1 MPLKID
7 GAERRMISLE
17 VELPGTVEQVWRAI
31 ATGPGISAWFVP
43 STVEEREGGIVAF
56 QLGPDMTST
65 GEVTAFEAPRRFA
78 YVEKGWS
85 GDAPPLG
92 TEFVIEALSGSTCR
106 LRLVHSL
113 FTDADDWD
121 KELGSMETGWP
132 PFFGVLAIYLKH
144 FADQPVGSIRPD
156 GTFAGTEAEAWAAL
170 TTKLGLAGAT
180 PGERRKAP
188 ADGAPP
194 LAGTVVRVDEG
205 AHHQVTLLLDSPAPG
220 VALVGTY
227 QWGGVVKA
235 AVSLFFYGVGGSAE
249 AERQQPIWTAWMAE
263 NFRASA

>member
-1 MPLKID
+1 MSVKTD
-7 GAERRMISLE
+7 ATGRRAISLE

-43 STVEEREGGIVAF
+43 STVEERPGGVVSF
-56 QLGPDMTST
+56 ELGPDMVST

-78 YVEKGWS
+78 YVEPGWS
-85 GDAPPLG
+85 GEAPPLG
-92 TEFVIEALSGSTCR
+92 TEFIIEALSGSTCR

-144 FADQPVGSIRPD
+144 FADQPAGSIRP
-156 GTFAGTEAEAWAAL
+156 GGHFAGTETEAWARL
-170 TTKLGLAGAT
+170 TAKLGLAGAA
-180 PGERRKAP
+180 PGERRAAP

-194 LAGTVVRVDEG
+194 LAGTVTRVDEG
-205 AHHQVTLLLDSPAPG
+205 AHHEVTLLLDSPAPG
-220 VALVGTY
+220 VALIGTY
-227 QWGGVVKA
+227 QWGGAVKT
-235 AVSLFFYGVGGSAE
+235 AVSLFFYGLDGAAE
-249 AERQQPIWTAWMAE
+249 AARQQPVWEAWMAE
-263 NFRASA
+263 HFPASA